1 MVFIASASA
10 GAGGSGSKKL
20 PRPWYSFPSAAMA
33 SDKSSEV
40 TDLLRA
46 WGNGDETARD
56 RLAVKVYDELRRS
69 ARRYMKDEHAQV
81 TLQTTALV
89 NEVYLRLVDTRNVDW
104 QSRAQFFTICAQMMR
119 RILIDAARARG
130 ARKRGGGAVKVEIEE
145 AAPLAPETG
154 TAILALNDALEAF
167 AQIAPRQS
175 RVVELRYFGGLSVEE
190 TAEVMKI
197 SQRTVMRDWDF
208 AKAWLARACST

>member
-1 MVFIASASA
+1 
-10 GAGGSGSKKL
+10 
-20 PRPWYSFPSAAMA
+20 MA
-33 SDKSSEV
+33 LDKSSEV

-46 WGNGDETARD
+46 WGNGDEAARD
-56 RLAVKVYDELRRS
+56 QLAVKVYDELRRI
-69 ARRYMKDEHAQV
+69 ARRYMKDERAQA

-104 QSRAQFFTICAQMMR
+104 QRRAQFFTICAQMMR

-130 ARKRGGGAVKVEIEE
+130 AGAVKLDIEA
-145 AAPLAPETG
+145 AAPLAPEMG
-154 TAILALNDALEAF
+154 AAILALHDALEAF

-208 AKAWLARACST
+208 AKAWL